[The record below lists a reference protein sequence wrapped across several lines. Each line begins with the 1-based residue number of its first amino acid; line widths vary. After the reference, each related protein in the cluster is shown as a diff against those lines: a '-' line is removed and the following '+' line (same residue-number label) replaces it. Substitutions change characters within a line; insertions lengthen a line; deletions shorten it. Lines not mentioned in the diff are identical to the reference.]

1 MTKTTTTMTI
11 LMTSHHDLFHGLT
24 MTFYTLSYGPLQVDR
39 VALWNRRFG
48 PADLLN
54 HWKQDFDPTG
64 EPDLAAYWKFNE
76 GQGDTAYDAV
86 QGVRMSL
93 PSTSVWSLS
102 QAPID
107 DSTATQ
113 QVGTD

>member
-1 MTKTTTTMTI
+1 MATVTKTTTTMTI

-64 EPDLAAYWKFNE
+64 EPDLAAYWKFNDCLLYTSPSPRDIS
-76 GQGDTAYDAV
+76 GS
-86 QGVRMSL
+86 RM
-93 PSTSVWSLS
+93 PSS
-102 QAPID
+102 A
-107 DSTATQ
+107 
-113 QVGTD
+113 